1 MELCGILHLLIGLMS
16 GKSTAS
22 FLSTEITLAATSL
35 LGGKKLVQSESKE
48 QTLLNNESNVAQIG
62 AKNPDKSYIWP
73 ISRASKVFVTFIWSI
88 SSDFIDVRSQPLEIP
103 LSLE

>member
-1 MELCGILHLLIGLMS
+1 MELCGTLHLLIGLMC

-22 FLSTEITLAATSL
+22 SLSTEITLAATSL

-48 QTLLNNESNVAQIG
+48 QTLLNNESNVARIG

-73 ISRASKVFVTFIWSI
+73 MSRANKVFDTFMLSI
-88 SSDFIDVRSQPLEIP
+88 SVGDIDVR
-103 LSLE
+103 